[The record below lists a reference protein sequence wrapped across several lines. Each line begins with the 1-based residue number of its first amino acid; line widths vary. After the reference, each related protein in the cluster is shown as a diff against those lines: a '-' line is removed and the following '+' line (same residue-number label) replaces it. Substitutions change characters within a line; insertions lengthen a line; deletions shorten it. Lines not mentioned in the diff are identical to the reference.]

1 MVALLGGKSF
11 NNSFAS
17 EVNDPRFFEYRGG
30 SFINQLAEVSFG
42 WFKKLNDQQSLAYH
56 RAISV
61 ALHTADYGHSVKWYI
76 DDASGTVM
84 PVAHIATG
92 GGGYC
97 RRMHISVI
105 AHGIRKN
112 FQETACYD
120 NAHDNW
126 RWLPNK

>member
-1 MVALLGGKSF
+1 MLLAGKLF
-11 NNSFAS
+11 NNAHAR

-30 SFINQLAEVSFG
+30 HFLNQLADLSFG
-42 WFKKLNDQQSLAYH
+42 WFKRLDDRQSLAHH

-61 ALHTADYGHSVKWYI
+61 ALHSADYGHPVRWYV
-76 DDASGTVM
+76 DDASGSVT
-84 PVAHIATG
+84 PIAHIPTG

-97 RRMHISVI
+97 RRIHINVI
-105 AHGIRKN
+105 AHGVEKN

-126 RWLPNK
+126 RWLRQ

>member
-1 MVALLGGKSF
+1 VLSAGKLSS
-11 NNSFAS
+11 NSFAS

-42 WFKKLNDQQSLAYH
+42 WFKKLNDRQLLAHH

-61 ALHTADYGHSVKWYI
+61 ALHSADYGHSVRWYV
-76 DDASGTVM
+76 DDASGSAT
-84 PVAHIATG
+84 PIAHIPTG
-92 GGGYC
+92 SGYC
-97 RRMHISVI
+97 RRIHLSVI
-105 AHGIRKN
+105 AHGVQKN

-126 RWLPNK
+126 RWLSNK